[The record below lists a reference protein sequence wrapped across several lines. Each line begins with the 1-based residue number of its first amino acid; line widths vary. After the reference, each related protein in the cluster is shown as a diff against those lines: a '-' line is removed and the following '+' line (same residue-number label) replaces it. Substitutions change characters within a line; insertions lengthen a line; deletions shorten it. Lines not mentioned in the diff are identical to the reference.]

1 LSTGTIGMLSG
12 VLVVISVIPYALRT
26 YQGKTKPNIT
36 SWSLWTLIG
45 AALLVT
51 YRSSGASDNVWPA
64 IFGFTNPLLVTCIS
78 LWRNGARE
86 KLTNV
91 DWVCLVI
98 SITSL
103 LLWYLTRNQKE
114 MAQFALY
121 LAILADGAAAIPTIV
136 YAWSQPKDE
145 RPVPWLLFSLG
156 YGVALFAITDHTFA
170 NYILPLYMFLGTFII
185 SVPLVRYQLRHK
197 IPLREWT

>member
-1 LSTGTIGMLSG
+1 MSTETIGMLSG

-45 AALLVT
+45 AALLLT

-64 IFGFTNPLLVTCIS
+64 IFGFTNPLLVTGIS

-86 KLTNV
+86 KLTKV
-91 DWVCLVI
+91 DWVCLVV

-121 LAILADGAAAIPTIV
+121 LAILADSAAAIPTIV

-145 RPVPWLLFSLG
+145 RPVPWLLFSIG
-156 YGVALFAITDHTFA
+156 YGVAIFAITEHTFA
-170 NYILPLYMFLGTFII
+170 NYVLPLYMFLGTFII
-185 SVPLVRYQLRHK
+185 SVPLIRYQLRHK
-197 IPLREWT
+197 IPLKEWT